1 MKTATVC
8 FLLTLTQLAAAAGP
22 TSRPAVRLGDPID
35 MPTLGLRLR
44 LPEDE
49 KLVVPAI
56 RTVALMGRSGEDP
69 EWSGGT
75 TLTPIVGRHDQ
86 KAIPARDIAEQVMLA
101 VLKKREGQRSE
112 ALTSAP
118 ADVGT
123 FKGWR
128 LARTFSVEDKSVLV
142 SVTAWSVDF
151 ADRKVRLYY
160 LLTTLW
166 PGKDAAVGMVRAK
179 AVADSVRVIPMR
191 SPEDAAL
198 PPLIGPVTLRE
209 EGLSV
214 SVPRGWAPMQ
224 IGRRDGEVALVA
236 LDVDYARGRNVQN
249 MNVTVRGR
257 TPNEPLA
264 GKDRKVI
271 DRYAEELV
279 HAMKAGRKWTHISHR
294 VVRFAGRTGVEVVG
308 EVTHQGI
315 RCVSVQRQ
323 AFHDGRVYT
332 LSLLSADPNP
342 KRAVAAMDAIAGT
355 FRFLEPKDKATSR
368 PPARGE
374 ADQP

>member
-1 MKTATVC
+1 
-8 FLLTLTQLAAAAGP
+8 
-22 TSRPAVRLGDPID
+22 
-35 MPTLGLRLR
+35 
-44 LPEDE
+44 
-49 KLVVPAI
+49 
-56 RTVALMGRSGEDP
+56 
-69 EWSGGT
+69 
-75 TLTPIVGRHDQ
+75 
-86 KAIPARDIAEQVMLA
+86 
-101 VLKKREGQRSE
+101 
-112 ALTSAP
+112 
-118 ADVGT
+118 
-123 FKGWR
+123 
-128 LARTFSVEDKSVLV
+128 
-142 SVTAWSVDF
+142 
-151 ADRKVRLYY
+151 
-160 LLTTLW
+160 
-166 PGKDAAVGMVRAK
+166 
-179 AVADSVRVIPMR
+179 
-191 SPEDAAL
+191 
-198 PPLIGPVTLRE
+198 
-209 EGLSV
+209 
-214 SVPRGWAPMQ
+214 MQ

-236 LDVDYARGRNVQN
+236 LDVDYARVRNVQN